1 MRREFSVS
9 KIEDG
14 ECVPLV
20 FLQQTSENQAKTNRS
35 VKTVRFFGGWN
46 FAVIAQSPFFSVK
59 LIFLVY
65 EEHPKKKVT
74 CCI

>member
-1 MRREFSVS
+1 MGREFSVS

-14 ECVPLV
+14 ECVPLI
-20 FLQQTSENQAKTNRS
+20 FLQETSENQAKTNRS
-35 VKTVRFFGGWN
+35 VKTGRFVGGWN

-65 EEHPKKKVT
+65 SST
-74 CCI
+74 IFSDF